1 MSCSWGSTSWPHPP
15 PPRGP
20 TSQVVT
26 LRVRC
31 QHRHPGVGWGDKDI
45 RSAAPHRQ
53 QTFTGGRG
61 SVTEWVMVSQQSK
74 VQPWRRGKHS
84 FGPMPHPRQRAPAVP
99 WESWGGAC
107 QGARLSRRGGLL
119 RAPARAGP
127 RLQLRVPG
135 SGPHSVEKESGDTQ
149 HRAGHRVGTR
159 ATPLRKRQPSW
170 YSVTHFTSLK
180 EKPQSEFLYN

>member
-1 MSCSWGSTSWPHPP
+1 MSCSWGSTSWPHPS

-74 VQPWRRGKHS
+74 VQPWRRGKRS
-84 FGPMPHPRQRAPAVP
+84 FGPHAPP
-99 WESWGGAC
+99 PPAC
-107 QGARLSRRGGLL
+107 PCRPVGKLGR
-119 RAPARAGP
+119 
-127 RLQLRVPG
+127 RVPG
-135 SGPHSVEKESGDTQ
+135 GTALPQRWPPPRPGPCGTQAAAASSRLGPPLGGEGVRKHPTPGGAQGGDKGDTPQ
-149 HRAGHRVGTR
+149 KTPTLLVFGH
-159 ATPLRKRQPSW
+159 AFYKFERK
-170 YSVTHFTSLK
+170 TA
-180 EKPQSEFLYN
+180 E